1 MITTLAL
8 AILAAATAAGPAD
21 LVVRDARIYTAAAAP
36 KVAHALAVTH
46 GRIVAVGEDADVR
59 PLIGPRTQ
67 VLALGGKTVLPGLID
82 SHGHMLNLGNHLSDV
97 DEVGTPTYQAVIDRV
112 VARARVTAKG
122 QWILGRGWDQNDW
135 PATAMPDHHALSRAV
150 PDHPV
155 RLTRIDGHAA
165 LVNAKAMELAHITRE
180 TPDPAGG
187 AILHDASGEP
197 TGVLVDGA

>member
-1 MITTLAL
+1 M
-8 AILAAATAAGPAD
+8 
-21 LVVRDARIYTAAAAP
+21 
-36 KVAHALAVTH
+36 
-46 GRIVAVGEDADVR
+46 
-59 PLIGPRTQ
+59 
-67 VLALGGKTVLPGLID
+67 
-82 SHGHMLNLGNHLSDV
+82 
-97 DEVGTPTYQAVIDRV
+97 
-112 VARARVTAKG
+112 ARARVTAKG

-197 TGVLVDGA
+197 TGVLVDGARALKLSCRAELAVAPEPAQPACSFTLGMIVRAG